1 LTVLLLLGCASHHLP
16 PGIGALRVETALM
29 SEDPNIELY
38 IPTVSAPSPVP
49 GMRVE
54 IPLVDDPR
62 ERIAR
67 AVDPDPVEQALG
79 EGIAAA
85 LTPPLGLTSDPTAP
99 VLSVDVNSWGVR
111 QAESGYVNRG
121 PSTFWFTM
129 RARIYDTKDR
139 AIFSIG
145 HTCQYQ
151 APAAVTEMP
160 RDAVMFRFV
169 AAAEACGRELIQVIR
184 DSAEPPPA

>member
-1 LTVLLLLGCASHHLP
+1 MLRALP
-16 PGIGALRVETALM
+16 LVI
-29 SEDPNIELY
+29 DPNVIVGLAPADDAAVVRVSDELGLVF
-38 IPTVSAPSPVP
+38 TTDFFT
-49 GMRVE
+49 
-54 IPLVDDPR
+54 PLVDDPR

-139 AIFSIG
+139 AIFSI
-145 HTCQYQ
+145 
-151 APAAVTEMP
+151 EI
-160 RDAVMFRFV
+160 
-169 AAAEACGRELIQVIR
+169 GRAHV
-184 DSAEPPPA
+184 